1 MPAELACC
9 RITRLELV
17 LKYAKYS
24 LHYAGQRFQ
33 FVVLWRVRLL
43 DCFSFGPAYNLS
55 DPVLV
60 INTVNSAGEI
70 SKALWPRYW
79 SCLSRQLRSGVPPLR
94 QTSHCYYL
102 SVEIS
107 S

>member
-1 MPAELACC
+1 M
-9 RITRLELV
+9 
-17 LKYAKYS
+17 
-24 LHYAGQRFQ
+24 
-33 FVVLWRVRLL
+33 RVRLL
-43 DCFSFGPAYNLS
+43 DCLSFGHTYNLS

-70 SKALWPRYW
+70 SKALWPRYGN
-79 SCLSRQLRSGVPPLR
+79 CLSHQSQSGVSPLC

-102 SVEIS
+102 SVEVS